1 MANKRLSM
9 RRIKEVLRL
18 YFEQKRSLRLIAQ
31 AMSISPSTVSDYVSR
46 AQAAGLAYPLAGSMG
61 DDELERLLFPPQPP
75 SSVKRAEPDWPTVY
89 AAMRT
94 KGMTLTLAWQEYK
107 GIHPDGY
114 QLSWFC
120 DAYRRYSDK
129 LGIVL
134 RQFHPAGRCFVDYA
148 GPTVDVIEPA
158 TGEVRHAQIFV
169 ATLGASNYSYAE
181 ATWTQQLSD
190 WIRSHIRLF
199 EFLKGVPEL
208 LIPDNLK
215 SGVKKA
221 SYYEPQ
227 INPSFREFASY
238 YRFTVLPARPYKPR
252 DKAKV
257 ENGVLIVE
265 RWILARL
272 RNRRFFSLSE
282 LNVAIAELVRDM
294 NQRAFRKL
302 PGNRQSLFADVD
314 RPALGELPEQPYEYA
329 LWSLARVHIDCH
341 IEVDGHYYS
350 VPYRLLRQQVDTRLT
365 DTVLEVFAKG
375 LRVASHIRSFARGKH
390 STIVEHLPARHQ
402 QYLNWSPERI
412 AHWAERLGP
421 SVKLVVDH
429 ILRSRQHP
437 QQAYRSCLGVLRLGK
452 SYGNDRLEAACQ
464 RALLINGM
472 TYRSIES
479 MLKTGMDRQPLSHDS
494 EQSALPLHENVR
506 GPTYYH

>member
-46 AQAAGLAYPLAGSMG
+46 AQAAGLAYPLASSMG

-75 SSVKRAEPDWPTVY
+75 SSVKRAEPDWPAVY

-181 ATWTQQLSD
+181 ATWTQQLPD

>member
-61 DDELERLLFPPQPP
+61 DGELERLLFPPQPP
-75 SSVKRAEPDWPTVY
+75 SSVKRAEPDWPGVY

-107 GIHPDGY
+107 SVHLDGY

-134 RQFHPAGRCFVDYA
+134 RQFHPGGRCFVDYA

-169 ATLGASNYSYAE
+169 ATMGASNYSYAE
-181 ATWTQQLSD
+181 ASWTQQLPD

-215 SGVKKA
+215 SGVKQA
-221 SYYEPQ
+221 SYYEPE

-272 RNRRFFSLSE
+272 SLGRSRAIPFRG
-282 LNVAIAELVRDM
+282 LNVILRNTIAEPII
-294 NQRAFRKL
+294 NT
-302 PGNRQSLFADVD
+302 N
-314 RPALGELPEQPYEYA
+314 
-329 LWSLARVHIDCH
+329 
-341 IEVDGHYYS
+341 
-350 VPYRLLRQQVDTRLT
+350 
-365 DTVLEVFAKG
+365 
-375 LRVASHIRSFARGKH
+375 
-390 STIVEHLPARHQ
+390 VE
-402 QYLNWSPERI
+402 
-412 AHWAERLGP
+412 
-421 SVKLVVDH
+421 
-429 ILRSRQHP
+429 
-437 QQAYRSCLGVLRLGK
+437 LRL
-452 SYGNDRLEAACQ
+452 SNIL
-464 RALLINGM
+464 
-472 TYRSIES
+472 
-479 MLKTGMDRQPLSHDS
+479 
-494 EQSALPLHENVR
+494 
-506 GPTYYH
+506 